1 MWKQI
6 KSKKSRYREKKVNSH
21 INTSGRDMQLD
32 HLFVQDYRNILQTD
46 LDFSPKLNCFVGKN
60 GMGKTNLLDA
70 IYCLSFCR
78 SSFSQTEQLTVRHG
92 AECYQLQGSYLLPAG
107 DRTVIGCV
115 SRIKGAKQFKRDGKE
130 YQRFSDHIGYIP
142 LVMVSPQDTELITG
156 GSDERRRFMDIII
169 SQYDS
174 EYLKLL
180 IAYNKATQQRNAL
193 LKMEIEPDR
202 EMFLMWEQ
210 IMAET
215 GQKIFEKR
223 RALTDR
229 LVPYFQE
236 MYSLI
241 GDASEQVTLLYTSH
255 AQRGDLLKQFEDGR
269 GLDRSAGYSLHG
281 IHKDELE
288 MNLDGYPIRREGS
301 QGQNKSYL
309 VALKL
314 AQYRL
319 LKESCGK
326 RPLLLLDDIF
336 DRLDSARVGRI
347 ISLVSDNDKFGQ
359 VFITDVDRN
368 HIDGIMENAGCDY
381 KVFTVQDGQVI

>member
-1 MWKQI
+1 
-6 KSKKSRYREKKVNSH
+6 
-21 INTSGRDMQLD
+21 MQLE
-32 HLFVQDYRNILQTD
+32 HLFVQDYRNIIQAD

-70 IYCLSFCR
+70 VYCLSFCR
-78 SSFSQTEQLTVRHG
+78 SSISQTDQLTVRHG
-92 AECYQLQGSYLLPAG
+92 AECYQLQGSYRLPSG
-107 DRTVIGCV
+107 GNTVIGCV
-115 SRIKGAKQFKRDGKE
+115 YRQKGHKQIKRDGKE

-142 LVMVSPQDTELITG
+142 LVMVSPQDTELISG

-169 SQYDS
+169 SQYDQ

-180 IAYNKATQQRNAL
+180 ISYNKALQQRNAL
-193 LKMEIEPDR
+193 LKMEVEPDR
-202 EMFLMWEQ
+202 ELFLMWERT
-210 IMAET
+210 MADT
-215 GQKIFEKR
+215 GHRIYEKR
-223 RALTDR
+223 KALTDR

-241 GDASEQVTLLYTSH
+241 GDASEQVSLLFTSH
-255 AQRGDLLKQFEDGR
+255 VERGDLLAQLDEGR
-269 GLDRSAGYSLHG
+269 VRDRAIGYSLTG

-288 MNLDGYPIRREGS
+288 MNMGGYPIKREGS

-319 LKESCGK
+319 LRESCGK
-326 RPLLLLDDIF
+326 CPILLLDDIF
-336 DRLDSARVGRI
+336 DRLDAVRVGRI
-347 ISLVSDNDKFGQ
+347 ISLVSDDRKFGQ

-368 HIDGIMENAGCDY
+368 HIDGILEGTGQDY
-381 KVFTVQDGQVI
+381 RVFVIQDGEVI

>member
-1 MWKQI
+1 
-6 KSKKSRYREKKVNSH
+6 
-21 INTSGRDMQLD
+21 MQLE
-32 HLFVQDYRNILQTD
+32 HLFVQDYRNILQAD
-46 LDFSPKLNCFVGKN
+46 LDFSPKLNCFVGMN

-70 IYCLSFCR
+70 VYCLSFCK
-78 SSFSQTEQLTVRHG
+78 SSISQTESLTIRHG
-92 AECYQLQGSYLLPAG
+92 AECYQLQGSYRTPMG
-107 DRTVIGCV
+107 ERTVIACV
-115 SRIKGAKQFKRDGKE
+115 SKSKSKQMKRDGKD

-142 LVMVSPQDTELITG
+142 LVMVSPQDTELISG
-156 GSDERRRFMDIII
+156 GSEERRRFMDIII
-169 SQYDS
+169 SQYDI

-180 IAYNKATQQRNAL
+180 ISYNKAVQQRNTL
-193 LKMEIEPDR
+193 LKMEVEPDR
-202 EMFLMWEQ
+202 ELFLMWEQ
-210 IMAET
+210 TMADT

-241 GDASEQVTLLYTSH
+241 GDATEQVSLSYTSH
-255 AQRGDLLKQFEDGR
+255 AQRGDLMKQFEEGR
-269 GLDRSAGYSLHG
+269 YLDRSAGYSLHG

-319 LKESCGK
+319 LSESCGK
-326 RPLLLLDDIF
+326 RPILLLDDIF

-347 ISLVSDNDKFGQ
+347 ISLVSDNEKFGQ

-381 KVFTVQDGQVI
+381 RVFTVQDGQVI

>member
-1 MWKQI
+1 MLL
-6 KSKKSRYREKKVNSH
+6 E
-21 INTSGRDMQLD
+21 
-32 HLFVQDYRNILQTD
+32 HLFVQDYRNIIQAD
-46 LDFSPKLNCFVGKN
+46 LEFSHKLNCFVGKN

-70 IYCLSFCR
+70 VYCLSFCR
-78 SSFSQTEQLTVRHG
+78 SSISQTDQLTVRHG
-92 AECYQLQGSYLLPAG
+92 AECYQLQGSYILPSG
-107 DRTVIGCV
+107 DKTVIGCI
-115 SRIKGAKQFKRDGKE
+115 SRPKGHKQIKRDGKE

-142 LVMVSPQDTELITG
+142 LVMVSPQDTELISG

-174 EYLKLL
+174 GYLKQL
-180 IAYNKATQQRNAL
+180 ISYNKALSQRNVL
-193 LKMEIEPDR
+193 LKMEQEPDG
-202 EMFLMWEQ
+202 ELFLMWEQ
-210 IMAET
+210 IMADA
-215 GQKIFEKR
+215 GQKIYQR
-223 RALTDR
+223 RKALTDK
-229 LVPYFQE
+229 LVPYFSE

-241 GDASEQVTLLYTSH
+241 GDSSEQVSLSYTSH
-255 AQRGDLLKQFEDGR
+255 AERGDLLAQLEEGR
-269 GLDRSAGYSLHG
+269 ELDRKAGYSLHG

-319 LKESCGK
+319 LKESCSK
-326 RPLLLLDDIF
+326 RPILLLDDIF
-336 DRLDSARVGRI
+336 DRLDAVRVGRI

-368 HIDGIMENAGCDY
+368 HIDGIMDGAGCDY
-381 KVFTVQDGQVI
+381 KVFTVQDGEVI

>member
-1 MWKQI
+1 MI
-6 KSKKSRYREKKVNSH
+6 
-21 INTSGRDMQLD
+21 LD
-32 HLFVQDYRNILQTD
+32 HLFVQDYRNIVQAD
-46 LDFSPKLNCFVGKN
+46 LEFSTKLNCFVGRN

-70 IYCLSFCR
+70 IYCLSFCK
-78 SSFSQTEQLTVRHG
+78 SLVGLTDQQTVRHG
-92 AECYQLQGSYLLPAG
+92 ADCYQLQGSYTLPTS
-107 DRTVIGCV
+107 DKTVIGCL
-115 SRIKGAKQFKRDGKE
+115 SRSRGHKQVKRDGKE

-142 LVMVSPQDTELITG
+142 LVMVSPQDTELISG

-174 EYLKLL
+174 GYLKQL
-180 IAYNKATQQRNAL
+180 ISYNKALSQRNVL
-193 LKMEIEPDR
+193 LKMEQEPDG
-202 EMFLMWEQ
+202 ELFLMWEQ
-210 IMAET
+210 IMADA
-215 GQKIFEKR
+215 GQKIYQQRK
-223 RALTDR
+223 ALTDK
-229 LVPYFQE
+229 LVPYFSE

-241 GDASEQVTLLYTSH
+241 GDSSEQVSLSYTSH
-255 AQRGDLLKQFEDGR
+255 AERGDLLAQLEEGR
-269 GLDRSAGYSLHG
+269 ELDRKAGYSLHG

-319 LKESCGK
+319 LKESCSK
-326 RPLLLLDDIF
+326 RPILLLDDIF
-336 DRLDSARVGRI
+336 DRLDAVRVGRI

-368 HIDGIMENAGCDY
+368 HIDGIMDGAGCDY
-381 KVFTVQDGQVI
+381 KVFTVQDGEVI

>member
-1 MWKQI
+1 MI
-6 KSKKSRYREKKVNSH
+6 S
-21 INTSGRDMQLD
+21 DMLLD
-32 HLFVQDYRNILQTD
+32 HLFVQDYRNIVQAD
-46 LDFSPKLNCFVGKN
+46 LEFSPKLNCFVGKN

-70 IYCLSFCR
+70 IYCLSFCK
-78 SSFSQTEQLTVRHG
+78 SSVSLTDQQTVRHG
-92 AECYQLQGSYLLPAG
+92 AECYQLQGSYILPSG
-107 DRTVIGCV
+107 DKTVIGCM
-115 SRIKGAKQFKRDGKE
+115 SRVKGHKQIKRDGKE

-142 LVMVSPQDTELITG
+142 LVMVSPQDTELISG

-169 SQYDS
+169 SQYDT

-180 IAYNKATQQRNAL
+180 ISYNKALQQRNVL
-193 LKMEIEPDR
+193 LKMESEPDR

-210 IMAET
+210 IMADT
-215 GQKIFEKR
+215 GVKIYER
-223 RALTDR
+223 RKALTDR
-229 LVPYFQE
+229 LVPCFSE

-241 GDASEQVTLLYTSH
+241 GDSSEQVSLSYSSH
-255 AQRGDLLKQFEDGR
+255 VERGDLLAQFESGR
-269 GLDRSAGYSLHG
+269 ALDRNAGYTLHG

-319 LKESCGK
+319 LKETCRK
-326 RPLLLLDDIF
+326 RPILLLDDIF
-336 DRLDSARVGRI
+336 DRLDAVRVSRIVSIVSGRD
-347 ISLVSDNDKFGQ
+347 VGQ

-368 HIDGIMENAGCDY
+368 HVDGILAGAGCDY
-381 KVFTVQDGQVI
+381 KVFTVENGNVL

>member
-1 MWKQI
+1 MLL
-6 KSKKSRYREKKVNSH
+6 E
-21 INTSGRDMQLD
+21 
-32 HLFVQDYRNILQTD
+32 HLFVQDYRNIIQAD
-46 LDFSPKLNCFVGKN
+46 LEFSPKLNCFVGKN

-70 IYCLSFCR
+70 VYCLSFCR
-78 SSFSQTEQLTVRHG
+78 SSISQTDQLTVRHG
-92 AECYQLQGSYLLPAG
+92 AECYQMQGSYILPGG
-107 DRTVIGCV
+107 DKTVIGCI
-115 SRIKGAKQFKRDGKE
+115 SRAKGHKQIKRDGKE

-142 LVMVSPQDTELITG
+142 LVMVSPQDTELISG

-174 EYLKLL
+174 DYLKQL
-180 IAYNKATQQRNAL
+180 ISYNKALSQRNVL
-193 LKMEIEPDR
+193 LKMEQEPDA
-202 EMFLMWEQ
+202 ELFLMWEQ
-210 IMAET
+210 IMADT
-215 GQKIFEKR
+215 GQKIYQR
-223 RALTDR
+223 RKALTDK
-229 LVPYFQE
+229 LVPYFSE

-241 GDASEQVTLLYTSH
+241 GDSSEQVSLSYTSH
-255 AQRGDLLKQFEDGR
+255 AERGDLLAQFEEGR
-269 GLDRSAGYSLHG
+269 GLDRNAGYSLHG

-326 RPLLLLDDIF
+326 RPILLLDDIF
-336 DRLDSARVGRI
+336 DRLDAVRVGRI
-347 ISLVSDNDKFGQ
+347 ISLVSDDDKFGQ

-368 HIDGIMENAGCDY
+368 HIDGILEGAGCDY
-381 KVFTVQDGQVI
+381 KVFTVQDGEVI